1 MPLDLMVE
9 IMFGLSFTLRLS
21 LKVKMDGTAWSFS
34 TRLLQSLKHIF
45 VKCCEQM
52 LLYFV
57 GLKLSLPIAI
67 THFSQTSGRVKGNLK
82 VQTEK
87 RKPVNKYLN
96 QEQLDGILNI
106 KRGFVCLYTHYMKI
120 PFFCRICFNNT
131 SSTWGWKKWQIQH
144 ICRLK

>member
-82 VQTEK
+82 GEA
-87 RKPVNKYLN
+87 NKYLN
-96 QEQLDGILNI
+96 QERLAGTLNI
-106 KRGFVCLYTHYMKI
+106 KLGFVCLYTHYMKI
-120 PFFCRICFNNT
+120 PFVLFCRICFNNT
-131 SSTWGWKKWQIQH
+131 SSTWETLEKND
-144 ICRLK
+144 RYNTSVV

>member
-82 VQTEK
+82 GEA
-87 RKPVNKYLN
+87 NKYLN
-96 QEQLDGILNI
+96 QERLAGTLNI
-106 KRGFVCLYTHYMKI
+106 KLGFVCLYTHYMKI
-120 PFFCRICFNNT
+120 PSFFFCRFFFNNT
-131 SSTWGWKKWQIQH
+131 SSTWGLIKYLSFNITNDT
-144 ICRLK
+144 I